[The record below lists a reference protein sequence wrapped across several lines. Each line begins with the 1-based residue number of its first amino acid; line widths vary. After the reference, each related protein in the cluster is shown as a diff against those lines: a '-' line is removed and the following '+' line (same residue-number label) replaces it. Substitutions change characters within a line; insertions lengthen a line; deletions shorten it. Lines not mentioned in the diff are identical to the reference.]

1 MEASD
6 LVKAGIADKRQNILK
21 GFVNAEEVLK
31 SEENNIEKAGH
42 GIYGDNAQNR
52 KLNRVGQE
60 YGHAGKKEEGGQK
73 KTKTEEQNDGEH
85 KMTIEDHA
93 KNTDSETLKK
103 VVSNP
108 KSDPALVAAAK
119 RELTARG
126 ETHEHNEKVGKTN
139 DENFEVGKSVNFG
152 NEIGYI
158 VGGKDDSWKLKVI
171 HDDGS
176 EKFYNNVKNDEISK
190 RKQNE
195 SDNAKYAKD
204 TSVQKKKAKPSKEK
218 GGISELND
226 LAKKKYE
233 LEDDIVSMKREIKSK
248 LSERVEINFE
258 MEQEVDGDEKG
269 NEYGEKL
276 NKIDSEIK
284 SLKEKIKNTEE
295 EHYKIEEKEAK
306 LWLKIRGDKKLRQI
320 EGKEAKL
327 WFKIRG
333 R

>member
-42 GIYGDNAQNR
+42 GTYGDNAQNR

-126 ETHEHNEKVGKTN
+126 ETHAHNEKD
-139 DENFEVGKSVNFG
+139 DE
-152 NEIGYI
+152 
-158 VGGKDDSWKLKVI
+158 
-171 HDDGS
+171 
-176 EKFYNNVKNDEISK
+176 EK
-190 RKQNE
+190 
-195 SDNAKYAKD
+195 A
-204 TSVQKKKAKPSKEK
+204 
-218 GGISELND
+218 
-226 LAKKKYE
+226 
-233 LEDDIVSMKREIKSK
+233 
-248 LSERVEINFE
+248 
-258 MEQEVDGDEKG
+258 
-269 NEYGEKL
+269 
-276 NKIDSEIK
+276 SEIK
-284 SLKEKIKNTEE
+284 EIQLRNKIQKIIDEHLKNEHFSKEPLSISWDATGINVYRKGMFGLTKVGELFGSNDSTEE
-295 EHYKIEEKEAK
+295 LMKNSSIILEKLTK
-306 LWLKIRGDKKLRQI
+306 TSKGGKKSN
-320 EGKEAKL
+320 
-327 WFKIRG
+327 
-333 R
+333 